1 MTSIQI
7 DRLDGLTSSVAY
19 KGPCRVATTGNIL
32 LYNLQTVDGVALVSG
47 DRVLVKDQTSGS
59 ENGIYRV
66 DTGPWQRVRDF
77 NKTRDVVRGTRV
89 VVNEGT
95 ANAGLEWEVVTDNP
109 INVGTT
115 SIQWRIVAGSAGSG
129 GVLVFST
136 KAQMDAYLTADA
148 NTVAYVIADSTSS
161 NNGIYQKQGASGSG
175 SWLKIGDQAGSVIRL
190 LNSGAGTA
198 NAIVAATSQSIPGNA
213 YRAIFLLNIT
223 AANTGNVTLSVNGQS
238 AAQVLDN
245 LGSELAADYLKPG
258 MILAIAWTGSA
269 YRTITDAAS
278 LMASIA
284 AERLAR
290 IAADDAE
297 RAARIAG
304 DQNLQAQIDG
314 INSELDEFGSMVAR
328 AEAAA
333 DSAENSAIVAQ
344 DLVEAATSGF
354 IGFQDGL
361 GYDWGWISDET
372 TYFDQDWGSIAA

>member
-32 LYNLQTVDGVALVSG
+32 LYNLQTVDGVALASG
-47 DRVLVKDQTSGS
+47 DRVLVKDQDSGS

-109 INVGTT
+109 INVGVT
-115 SIQWRIVAGSAGSG
+115 SIQWRIVAGSTGSG

-136 KAQMDAYLTADA
+136 KAQMDAYLTADP

-175 SWLKIGDQAGSVIRL
+175 SWTKIGDQAGSVIRL
-190 LNSGAGTA
+190 LNSNTGTA

-223 AANTGNVTLSVNGQS
+223 AANTANVTLSVNGQS

-290 IAADDAE
+290 ISADDAE
-297 RAARIAG
+297 RSARIAG

-314 INSELDEFGSMVAR
+314 INSELDEFDSKVAR

-333 DSAENSAIVAQ
+333 DSAEASAIVAQ
-344 DLVEAATSGF
+344 DLVEAATAGF

-361 GYDWGWISDET
+361 GYDWGWISDDT